1 LDAWKTAMTRLRR
14 FASIVLLAASAL
26 VAGPS
31 PAAPAV
37 PVEGVDYVAIEG
49 GAPFSTPPGTVEVAE
64 VFGYT
69 CPACARFEPQV
80 QAWKRT
86 LPKGVRFVAVPA
98 PFGGHWIPYAR
109 AYVAAQ
115 KLGIADRSHAAMF
128 RALHDERSLPV
139 SRPSA
144 EEIAGFY
151 AGYGVPPARFVATYN
166 DAATDAE
173 LARAREWITRSG
185 VDHTPVL
192 VVAGTWRVGGDS
204 PQDTLRI
211 ARWLVDRELAAR
223 RR

>member
-1 LDAWKTAMTRLRR
+1 MNRAFRV
-14 FASIVLLAASAL
+14 FAALLLALAAL
-26 VAGPS
+26 P
-31 PAAPAV
+31 APAQGAA

-49 GAPFSTPPGTVEVAE
+49 GAPYAAPAGTVEVAE

-86 LPKGVRFVAVPA
+86 LPKGARFVPVPA
-98 PFGGHWIPYAR
+98 AFGGHWIPYAR
-109 AYVAAQ
+109 AYLAAQ
-115 KLGIADRSHAAMF
+115 SLGVAERSHAAMF
-128 RALHDERSLPV
+128 RALHEERSLPL

-151 AGYGVPPARFVATYN
+151 VAHGVPVARFVAAYEGAAV
-166 DAATDAE
+166 DAQ
-173 LARAREWITRSG
+173 LARARDWIVAAG
-185 VDHTPVL
+185 VDHTPTL
-192 VVAGTWRVGGDS
+192 VVAGRWRVAGDS